1 MSPGWPSL
9 PFLLPHK
16 ATEGWHHNWNSHV
29 LLSLKGV
36 SPPLLFWT
44 GVQYFTFSLM
54 KYFFPFPR
62 ACLPPYLMRQTWKTL
77 AQIVLLKLFKW
88 TGKLILQILKLNP
101 RPGLNLQ
108 TFEESISQFIW
119 ITGFQVT
126 VTVTSNWKSL
136 PNNFVQTWV
145 ERGLKPFGGVEIQP
159 LKTNT
164 FKIISLIEYLP
175 WVALIMYELI
185 NMLWPCGVEVS
196 EHLYS
201 N

>member
-1 MSPGWPSL
+1 MFYLICTYTAKKLAQPRRKSSTDASAPSARFSISVKGSVSSTSVLNWCAIFHLHPSEILL
-9 PFLLPHK
+9 PFS
-16 ATEGWHHNWNSHV
+16 ND
-29 LLSLKGV
+29 
-36 SPPLLFWT
+36 
-44 GVQYFTFSLM
+44 
-54 KYFFPFPR
+54 
-62 ACLPPYLMRQTWKTL
+62 
-77 AQIVLLKLFKW
+77 FK
-88 TGKLILQILKLNP
+88 KLNP
-101 RPGLNLQ
+101 GPGLNFNMQ
-108 TFEESISQFIW
+108 TFDESIYQFIW

-136 PNNFVQTWV
+136 PNNFVQTCV

-196 EHLYS
+196 EHLHS